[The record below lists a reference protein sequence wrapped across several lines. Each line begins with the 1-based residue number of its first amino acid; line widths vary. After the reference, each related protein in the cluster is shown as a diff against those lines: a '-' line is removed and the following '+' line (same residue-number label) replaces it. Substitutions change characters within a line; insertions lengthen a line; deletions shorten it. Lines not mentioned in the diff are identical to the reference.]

1 MMHRKVGVV
10 QNREA
15 PATSAPPGCCQSP
28 ASVRVGEQGEKM
40 KINLL
45 GRRQLTFHVFVSSYT
60 ASHQYNA
67 PLGKIGGLNS
77 YFASS
82 FVLVVIQ
89 HAKFTDCQHMY
100 MIQECIS
107 GTSDLE
113 LMHMQ
118 YIYNMQD

>member
-67 PLGKIGGLNS
+67 PLGKIGGVEFIFCEFFCTSCDTACQVYRLPAYVYDTGMHFW
-77 YFASS
+77 YFRFRTYA
-82 FVLVVIQ
+82 
-89 HAKFTDCQHMY
+89 HAVY
-100 MIQECIS
+100 
-107 GTSDLE
+107 L
-113 LMHMQ
+113 
-118 YIYNMQD
+118 